1 MGAGHRQRVYKKVFD
16 YGIDVLQ
23 EHEFLELCLFAVCK
37 MKDTNGYA
45 HALLERFGN
54 LESVC
59 NAPEKELM
67 KIEGIGKESAT
78 FIRLIPKIARGYYI
92 HTSKK
97 DNNRYTNDED
107 IAKRCVA
114 KLSGIKNEAFY
125 VLCFDSHRHLIKEIK
140 IAEGSPGCVSIEPRK
155 VVEAIVATS
164 TTSIA
169 MCHNHPSGIL
179 IPSRED
185 FISTQAIMTLM
196 RNINVE
202 FIDHFLVAGGKW
214 ISCVNVERRG

>member
-1 MGAGHRQRVYKKVFD
+1 MGAGHRQRVYKKIFD

-23 EHEFLELCLFAVCK
+23 EHEFLELCLFSVCK
-37 MKDTNGYA
+37 MKNTNGYA
-45 HALLERFGN
+45 HALLDKFGN

-59 NAPEKELM
+59 NASEEELM

-78 FIRLIPKIARGYYI
+78 FLRLIPEIARGYYV

-97 DNNRYTNDED
+97 KDNKYIDYED

-114 KLSGIKNEAFY
+114 ILSGLKNEAIY
-125 VLCFDSHRHLIKEIK
+125 VLCFDSQRHLIKETK

-169 MCHNHPSGIL
+169 MCHNHPSGVL
-179 IPSRED
+179 VPSRED
-185 FISTQAIMTLM
+185 LISTQAIITLM
-196 RNINVE
+196 NNIKIE
-202 FIDHFLVAGGKW
+202 FIDHFLVANGEW
-214 ISCVNVERRG
+214 VSCINVDRRG